1 MSNITNM
8 TYYVDPVICDHYLCT
23 PVRRVCESSN
33 GVNVLDFQW
42 IAAFLLLG
50 SFVGFVAG
58 LLGVGGGG
66 IMVPL
71 LTTIFI
77 HQGVPIDQV
86 VHLALGTSMASIIFT
101 SLSSLRAHHA
111 RGGVIWKVVKGMA
124 AGILVGTFLATFIAV
139 AVSSLYLAIFFSV
152 FMAFVAV
159 QMFID
164 KKPKPDKAIAGRGE
178 LLLAGTGIGA
188 ISALVSIGGG
198 SLTVPYL
205 VWRNIEIRKA
215 IGTSAAI
222 GLPIALA
229 GTIGYAINGWANTSP
244 ENYTLGFV
252 YLPAVLLISITSV
265 LTAPYG
271 VKMAHRLPVAVLKKV
286 FAVLL
291 VLLSIKMLTS
301 II

>member
-1 MSNITNM
+1 M
-8 TYYVDPVICDHYLCT
+8 
-23 PVRRVCESSN
+23 
-33 GVNVLDFQW
+33 LDIQW
-42 IAAFLLLG
+42 IVAFLLLG

-58 LLGVGGGG
+58 LLGIGGGG
-66 IMVPL
+66 IMVPI

-77 HQGVPIDQV
+77 HQGVPVDEV

-101 SLSSLRAHHA
+101 SLASLRAHHA
-111 RGGVIWKVVKGMA
+111 RGGVLWEVVRGMA
-124 AGILVGTFLATFIAV
+124 IGILAGTFLATFIAV
-139 AVSSLYLAIFFSV
+139 SISSLYLAIFFSV
-152 FMAFVAV
+152 FMAYASA
-159 QMFID
+159 QMFIN
-164 KKPKPDKAIAGRGE
+164 KKPKPDKAISGTGE

-205 VWRNIEIRKA
+205 VWRNIEIHKA

-229 GTIGYAINGWANTSP
+229 GTIGYLVNGWANTSL
-244 ENYTLGFV
+244 ESYTLGFV

-265 LTAPYG
+265 ATAPYG
-271 VKMAHRLPVAVLKKV
+271 AKMAHRLPVTVLKKV